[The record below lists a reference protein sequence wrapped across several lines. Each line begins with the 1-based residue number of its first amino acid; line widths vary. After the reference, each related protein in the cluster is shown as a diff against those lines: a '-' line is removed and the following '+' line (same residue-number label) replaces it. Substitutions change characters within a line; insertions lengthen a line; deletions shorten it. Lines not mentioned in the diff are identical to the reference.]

1 MGAPAEISGFVLAG
15 GRSSRLGRDKAT
27 LPWPPNA
34 FAEGNRQTLL
44 QHSVARLQTVCSTVS
59 VCANRD
65 DLPFA
70 GTVIPDALPGSGPLG
85 GIVAALEHTTTDW
98 NLMLAVDL
106 PFLPVEVL
114 QALVGCARS
123 REPTGIATNSVF
135 LARGGLHPSAVGW
148 ISAAA
153 LRAISSCPCARAS
166 SGTAGREAQGS
177 GCAAGSVRRSSI
189 RTRGLSH
196 RNVGR
201 GCLRCDAAGNTRSQ
215 RVVPEH
221 QHSRGLATGATTSF
235 QIILSSKSPQLR
247 LSSKEWQN
255 THPRRRS
262 LSSPSNTCANGSAT
276 TSCWMT

>member
-1 MGAPAEISGFVLAG
+1 MGAPTEISGFVLAG

-114 QALVGCARS
+114 QALVGRARS
-123 REPTGIATNSVF
+123 REAT
-135 LARGGLHPSAVGW
+135 
-148 ISAAA
+148 
-153 LRAISSCPCARAS
+153 
-166 SGTAGREAQGS
+166 GTATSLCLPGQRWLASFRSWMDFRSRSVGCIIAPLRPGFERHWRQGS
-177 GCAAGSVRRSSI
+177 
-189 RTRGLSH
+189 
-196 RNVGR
+196 
-201 GCLRCDAAGNTRSQ
+201 
-215 RVVPEH
+215 
-221 QHSRGLATGATTSF
+221 SR
-235 QIILSSKSPQLR
+235 
-247 LSSKEWQN
+247 
-255 THPRRRS
+255 
-262 LSSPSNTCANGSAT
+262 
-276 TSCWMT
+276 

>member
-123 REPTGIATNSVF
+123 REPTGIATNSSSWPEVACILPQLDGF
-135 LARGGLHPSAVGW
+135 PQPLCGLYHRALAPGLR
-148 ISAAA
+148 AA
-153 LRAISSCPCARAS
+153 LQAGKLKVMAALQEACDDPQSAHPGCRIEMWDAVAFAATLPATPDPSEWFLNINTPEDWQQAR
-166 SGTAGREAQGS
+166 
-177 GCAAGSVRRSSI
+177 
-189 RTRGLSH
+189 
-196 RNVGR
+196 
-201 GCLRCDAAGNTRSQ
+201 
-215 RVVPEH
+215 
-221 QHSRGLATGATTSF
+221 
-235 QIILSSKSPQLR
+235 QLR
-247 LSSKEWQN
+247 SK
-255 THPRRRS
+255 
-262 LSSPSNTCANGSAT
+262 
-276 TSCWMT
+276 